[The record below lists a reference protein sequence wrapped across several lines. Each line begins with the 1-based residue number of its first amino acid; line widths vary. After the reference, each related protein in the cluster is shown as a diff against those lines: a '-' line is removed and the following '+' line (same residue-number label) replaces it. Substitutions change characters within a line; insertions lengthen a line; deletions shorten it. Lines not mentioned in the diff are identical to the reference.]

1 MTAGISRRLLAAG
14 LAMGA
19 IVAFGGAT
27 LAQDVDGT
35 GVKVTFIGESSSTD
49 VIWTYRVDEMA
60 KQAEAIG
67 AEFTYRFA
75 EGDYARQ
82 ARMVEEEIA
91 RGANAI
97 IAPFFDP
104 TAANAAIAS
113 ALGEG
118 VVVYGMLGI
127 PDLPQA
133 ELDKMGWTSTSWTD
147 IGRKLAEVSVDL
159 LPDGAKIMWPAEFP
173 SGTYI
178 TDAVEGYKAVAADK
192 GKAFNIEVVEVT
204 SDPSTAAS
212 RIGAYLTGNADT
224 AAIVTSGA
232 IAIDAANTA
241 MKSTGLAAGSPPLFG
256 QVISPASSRGI
267 AEGFM
272 PKGVNIELTE
282 SSHQAV
288 LDVVEAFVNKTAPAK
303 RSIEVIEVTKDNMSE
318 TVPDALRE

>member
-1 MTAGISRRLLAAG
+1 MTSGLTRRAMILGTAAAA
-14 LAMGA
+14 LSAVSIA
-19 IVAFGGAT
+19 S
-27 LAQDVDGT
+27 AQQVDGR

-49 VIWTYRVDEMA
+49 VIWTYRVNQMA
-60 KQAEAIG
+60 EQAKAMG

-82 ARMVEEEIA
+82 ARMVEEEVA
-91 RGANAI
+91 RGVNAI

-104 TAANAAIAS
+104 TAANAAITS
-113 ALGEG
+113 ALNSG

-147 IGRKLAEVSVDL
+147 VGRKLAEVSVDL

-178 TDAVEGYKAVAADK
+178 SDAVEGYKAVAADK
-192 GKAFNIEVVEVT
+192 GKTFDINVVEVT

-212 RIGAYLTGNADT
+212 RIGAYLTGNPDT
-224 AAIVTSGA
+224 AAVITSGA

-241 MKSTGLAAGSPPLFG
+241 MKSSGLDAGKPPLFG
-256 QVISPASSRGI
+256 QVISPASSRGV
-267 AEGFM
+267 AEGYM

-282 SSHQAV
+282 SSRQAV
-288 LDVVEAFVNKTAPAK
+288 VDVVEAFVNKTAPAK
-303 RSIEVIEVTKDNMSE
+303 RSIEVIEVTADNMSQ